1 MKGPQPLRW
10 LFLDLNS
17 YFASVQQAEHPH
29 LRDRPI
35 AVVPMKTESTSVI
48 AASYEAKA
56 FGIRT
61 GTNVGDALKMCPDLE
76 LVSGDHKVYTA
87 YGERIKQVL
96 ESVLPIDKVCSIDE
110 MRFRLLGREMD
121 RPQAEDLAR
130 QMKQALHDH
139 VSPWIKASI
148 GVAPN
153 SFLAKLATDLMKPD
167 GLVIIE
173 ADELPDRLKGLKLTE
188 FCGINYRMEARLK
201 AAGIFTSD
209 DMVRCTAEELRK
221 AFQSVI
227 GERWWFLLRG
237 WDLPDIPTHKGSL
250 GHSHVLAP
258 ELRND
263 RDARDVL
270 IRLAHKAVA
279 RLREDNL
286 FATEIS
292 VRIRGKYRSWT
303 ASKKLS
309 GIQDTPTI
317 TSCIL
322 DMWETRSFDVPSQ
335 AAVTFTGLRRPDE
348 VTLNLFDQTLEKA
361 EMSRAVDRLNRR
373 YGKNHVHLASIHDV
387 RETAEERIAFNKTW
401 LFSEGREEAFI
412 PQNPLVPPLARP

>member
-1 MKGPQPLRW
+1 MKGAQPLRW

-29 LRDRPI
+29 LRDRPV
-35 AVVPMKTESTSVI
+35 AVVPMITDSTSVI

-76 LVSGDHKVYTA
+76 LVTGDHKVYTA
-87 YGERIKQVL
+87 YGARIKEVL
-96 ESVLPIDKVCSIDE
+96 EDVLPIDKVCSIDE

-121 RPQAEDLAR
+121 RQAAEELALR
-130 QMKQALHDH
+130 MKKALHDH
-139 VSPWIKASI
+139 VSPWVKASI
-148 GVAPN
+148 GIAPN
-153 SFLAKLATDLMKPD
+153 SFLAKLATDMKKPD

-173 ADELPDRLKGLKLTE
+173 GEELPDRLKGLKLTE

-201 AAGIFTSD
+201 AAGIFISD
-209 DMVRCTAEELRK
+209 DMIKCSAEELRK
-221 AFQSVI
+221 AFQCVT

-237 WDLPDIPTHKGSL
+237 WDLPDIPTQTRSL

-263 RDARDVL
+263 QDARDVL

-279 RLREDNL
+279 RLRQDDL
-286 FATEIS
+286 FATEMS
-292 VRIRGKYRSWT
+292 VSIRGKYRSWR
-303 ASKKLS
+303 SSMKLS
-309 GIQDTPTI
+309 GVQDTPTI
-317 TSCIL
+317 TSCVL
-322 DMWETRSFDVPSQ
+322 DMWESRTFDIPSQ
-335 AAVTFTGLRRPDE
+335 AAVTFTGLRRREE

-361 EMSRAVDRLNRR
+361 EMSRAVDKMNKR
-373 YGKNHVHLASIHDV
+373 YGKNQVHLASIHEV
-387 RETAEERIAFNKTW
+387 RDTAEERIAFNKTW
-401 LFSEGREEAFI
+401 LFSEGKEEAFV
-412 PQNPLVPPLARP
+412 PQNPLVPPLAAP